1 MEWFSFSM
9 IHWTYSCGQYDSQFE
24 SQWQSLNANLSV
36 IRPIYATIITKYVI
50 FFKIRMW
57 KHKMMDLIADILA
70 FDDCH

>member
-36 IRPIYATIITKYVI
+36 IRPIYAIILPNMW
-50 FFKIRMW
+50 FFQNKNLKNKLM
-57 KHKMMDLIADILA
+57 HLIADILA
-70 FDDCH
+70 IDDCH